1 MALLSTPFGV
11 RGKSHYD
18 FLYLPMDFRKE
29 ANTGDAFV
37 NLTSLEVACQ
47 PWGPY
52 GVHHEH

>member
-1 MALLSTPFGV
+1 
-11 RGKSHYD
+11 
-18 FLYLPMDFRKE
+18 MDFRKE